1 MNDFQYRNGTLY
13 CEQVPVADIATQV
26 GTPLYVYSAAT
37 ITDHFRKLDEAFADY
52 PHLICYSVKAA
63 SNLAILS
70 LLADYGAGAD
80 IVSGGELHRALRAGV
95 PAEAI
100 VYAGIGKTGPEIAQA
115 LKAGVLM
122 FNVESAEELEE
133 IDRVAASLRKKAR
146 VALRVN
152 PDVDPATHP
161 YVATGLREAKFG
173 IPIGDALE
181 EYRRAR
187 ELQHVEPVG
196 VHTHI
201 GSQITDVGPYAEAVR
216 KMGALVEALRADGFR
231 IEYFN
236 MGGGF
241 GIPYQDEDV
250 PVPADYAS
258 RVGEVL
264 RGLGCT
270 VIWEIGRMIVGNAGV
285 LLTRVLYRKSAP
297 EKQFIVV
304 DAAMN
309 DLIRPS
315 LYNSYHEIRPVREGA
330 RETIVADVVGPI
342 CESGDFL
349 ARDREVPFFEQGE
362 LAAVMSAGAY
372 GFSMSSNYNSRLRAA
387 EVLVKGDRWFVVR
400 RREEYEDLTRGEEIP
415 KGLFD

>member
-1 MNDFQYRNGTLY
+1 MNDFQYKEGTLY
-13 CEQVPVADIATQV
+13 CEGVSVAEIAAQT
-26 GTPLYVYSAAT
+26 GTPVYVYSAHT
-37 ITDHFRKLDEAFADY
+37 MTDHFRKLDEAFADV

-80 IVSGGELHRALRAGV
+80 IVSGGELHRALRAGI
-95 PAEAI
+95 PPDSI
-100 VYAGIGKTGPEIAQA
+100 VYAGIGKTAPEIAKA
-115 LKAGVLM
+115 LEAGVLM
-122 FNVESAEELEE
+122 FNVESAEELEQ
-133 IDRVAASLRKKAR
+133 IQRVAAAMGKKAR

-161 YVATGLREAKFG
+161 YIATGLREAKFG
-173 IPIGDALE
+173 IPIGEALA

-187 ELQHVEPVG
+187 ELDHIDPVG

-201 GSQITDVGPYAEAVR
+201 GSQIIDVGPYAEAVG
-216 KMGALVEALRADGFR
+216 KLANLVEDLRADGFH
-231 IEYFN
+231 IDYFN

-250 PVPADYAS
+250 PVPADYAET
-258 RVGEVL
+258 VGAAL
-264 RGLGCT
+264 RSLGCT
-270 VIWEIGRMIVGNAGV
+270 VIWEIGRMIVGNAGI

-297 EKQFIVV
+297 DKNFIIV

-315 LYNSYHEIRPVREGA
+315 LYGSYHEIKSVREGE
-330 RETIVADVVGPI
+330 REMITADIVGPI

-349 ARDREVPFFEQGE
+349 AKQREVPLFEQGE

-372 GFSMSSNYNSRLRAA
+372 GFSMSSNYNSRPRAA
-387 EVLVKGDRWFVVR
+387 EVLVKGDKWFVVR
-400 RREEYEDLTRGEEIP
+400 RREEYEDLTRDEEIP
-415 KGLFD
+415 RGLF

>member
-1 MNDFQYRNGTLY
+1 MNDFQYKDGTLY
-13 CEQVPVADIATQV
+13 CEQVSVAEIAAQT
-26 GTPLYVYSAAT
+26 GTPLYVYSSHT
-37 ITDHFRKLDEAFADY
+37 ITDHFGKLDEAFADV

-80 IVSGGELHRALRAGV
+80 IVSGGELYRALRAGV
-95 PAEAI
+95 SPDSI
-100 VYAGIGKTGPEIAQA
+100 VYAGIGKTAPEIAKA
-115 LKAGVLM
+115 LEAGVLM
-122 FNVESAEELEE
+122 FNIESGEELEQIE
-133 IDRVAASLRKKAR
+133 RVAAAMGKKAR

-152 PDVDPATHP
+152 PDVDPVTHP
-161 YVATGLREAKFG
+161 YIATGLREAKFG
-173 IPIGDALE
+173 IPIDGALG

-187 ELQHVEPVG
+187 ELAHIEPVG
-196 VHTHI
+196 VNTHI
-201 GSQITDVGPYAEAVR
+201 GSQIVDVGPYAEAVQ
-216 KMGALVEALRADGFR
+216 KMGDLVAALREDGFR
-231 IEYFN
+231 IDYFN

-258 RVGEVL
+258 RTGEALKSL
-264 RGLGCT
+264 RCT
-270 VIWEIGRMIVGNAGV
+270 IIWEIGRMIVGNAGV

-297 EKQFIVV
+297 EKEFIIV

-330 RETIVADVVGPI
+330 RAMVKADVVGPI

-349 ARDREVPFFEQGE
+349 ARDREVPLFEQGE
-362 LAAVMSAGAY
+362 LAAIMSAGAY
-372 GFSMSSNYNSRLRAA
+372 GFSMSSNYNSRPRAA
-387 EVLVKGDRWFVVR
+387 EVLVKGDRWFLVR
-400 RREEYEDLTRGEEIP
+400 RREDYEDLVKGEEIP
-415 KGLFD
+415 RGLL

>member
-1 MNDFQYRNGTLY
+1 MNDFQYKDGTLY
-13 CEQVPVADIATQV
+13 CEGVSVAEIAASV
-26 GTPLYVYSAAT
+26 GTPLYVYSAHT
-37 ITDHFRKLDEAFADY
+37 MTDHLRKLDEAFADT

-95 PAEAI
+95 SPDTI
-100 VYAGIGKTGPEIAQA
+100 VYAGIGKTAPEIAQA

-122 FNVESAEELEE
+122 FNVESAEELEQIE
-133 IDRVAASLRKKAR
+133 RVASAMDKKAR

-161 YVATGLREAKFG
+161 YIATGLREAKFG
-173 IPIGDALE
+173 IPIEQALD

-187 ELQHVEPVG
+187 ELGHIDPIG
-196 VHTHI
+196 VHSHI
-201 GSQITDVGPYAEAVR
+201 GSQIIDVGPYAEAVA
-216 KMGALVEALRADGFR
+216 KMGGLVETLRADGFR

-258 RVGEVL
+258 RVGAAL
-264 RGLGCT
+264 QRLGCT

-285 LLTRVLYRKSAP
+285 LLSRVLYRKTAP
-297 EKQFIVV
+297 DKNFIIV

-315 LYNSYHEIRPVREGA
+315 LYGSYHEIRPVREGQ
-330 RETIVADVVGPI
+330 RQMITADVVGPI

-349 ARDREVPFFEQGE
+349 ARDREVPLFEQGE
-362 LAAVMSAGAY
+362 LMAVMSAGAY
-372 GFSMSSNYNSRLRAA
+372 GFSMSSNYNSRPRAA
-387 EVLVKGDRWFVVR
+387 EVLVKGDAWFLVR
-400 RREEYEDLTRGEEIP
+400 PRETYEDLVRDEEVPRGI
-415 KGLFD
+415 F

>member
-1 MNDFQYRNGTLY
+1 MNDFQYINGTLY
-13 CEQVPVADIATQV
+13 CEQVSVAEIAAQT
-26 GTPLYVYSAAT
+26 GTPLYVYSSHT
-37 ITDHFRKLDEAFADY
+37 ITDHFRKLDEAFADFS
-52 PHLICYSVKAA
+52 HLICYSVKAA

-80 IVSGGELHRALRAGV
+80 IVSGGELYRALRAGV
-95 PAEAI
+95 LPASI
-100 VYAGIGKTGPEIAQA
+100 VYAGIGKTAPEIAKA
-115 LKAGVLM
+115 LEVGVLM
-122 FNVESAEELEE
+122 FNVESAEELEQIE
-133 IDRVAASLRKKAR
+133 RVAAAMGKKAQ

-152 PDVDPATHP
+152 PDVDPITHP
-161 YVATGLREAKFG
+161 YIATGLREAKFG
-173 IPIGDALE
+173 IPIDRALD

-187 ELQHVEPVG
+187 GLAHIEPVG

-201 GSQITDVGPYAEAVR
+201 GSQIIDVGPYAEAVQ
-216 KMGALVEALRADGFR
+216 KMGDLVGALRQEGFR
-231 IEYFN
+231 IDYFN

-264 RGLGCT
+264 KGLGCT

-297 EKQFIVV
+297 EKQFIIV

-315 LYNSYHEIRPVREGA
+315 LYGSYHEIRPVSQGIRD
-330 RETIVADVVGPI
+330 TVKADVVGPI

-349 ARDREVPFFEQGE
+349 ARDREMPLLEQGE

-372 GFSMSSNYNSRLRAA
+372 GFSMSSNYNSRPRAA
-387 EVLVKGDRWFVVR
+387 EVLVKGDQWFVVR
-400 RREEYEDLTRGEEIP
+400 QREDYEDLVKGEEIP
-415 KGLFD
+415 RGLF

>member
-1 MNDFQYRNGTLY
+1 MNDFQYKEGTLY
-13 CEQVPVADIATQV
+13 CEDVSVAEIAAQT
-26 GTPLYVYSAAT
+26 GTPVYVYSAHT
-37 ITDHFRKLDEAFADY
+37 MTDHFRKLNEAFADV

-70 LLADYGAGAD
+70 LLADHGAGAD

-95 PAEAI
+95 PSDSI
-100 VYAGIGKTGPEIAQA
+100 VYAGIGKTAPEIAKA
-115 LKAGVLM
+115 LEAGVLM
-122 FNVESAEELEE
+122 FNVESAEELEQ
-133 IDRVAASLRKKAR
+133 IQGVAAAMGVKAR

-161 YVATGLREAKFG
+161 YIATGLREAKFG
-173 IPIGDALE
+173 IPIGEALA

-187 ELQHVEPVG
+187 EFDHIDPVG

-201 GSQITDVGPYAEAVR
+201 GSQIIDVGPYAEAVQ
-216 KMGALVEALRADGFR
+216 KMGNLVEALRADGFR
-231 IEYFN
+231 IDYFN

-258 RVGEVL
+258 QVGAAL
-264 RGLGCT
+264 KSLGCT
-270 VIWEIGRMIVGNAGV
+270 VIWEIGRMIVGNAGI

-297 EKQFIVV
+297 DKNFIIV

-315 LYNSYHEIRPVREGA
+315 LYGSYHEIRPVREGE
-330 RETIVADVVGPI
+330 RELITADIVGPI

-349 ARDREVPFFEQGE
+349 AKDREVPLFEQGE

-372 GFSMSSNYNSRLRAA
+372 GFSMSSNYNSRPRAA
-387 EVLVKGDRWFVVR
+387 EVLVKDGKWFVVR
-400 RREEYEDLTRGEEIP
+400 RREDYEDLVRDEEIP
-415 KGLFD
+415 RGLF

>member
-1 MNDFQYRNGTLY
+1 MNDFQYIDGTLC
-13 CEQVPVADIATQV
+13 CEDVSVAEIAAQV
-26 GTPLYVYSAAT
+26 GTPLYVYSAHT
-37 ITDHFRKLDEAFADY
+37 LTDHFRKLDEAFADL

-80 IVSGGELHRALRAGV
+80 IVSGGELHRALRAGIS
-95 PAEAI
+95 PESI
-100 VYAGIGKTGPEIAQA
+100 VYAGIGKTAPEIAQA
-115 LKAGVLM
+115 LQAGVLM
-122 FNVESAEELEE
+122 FNVESAEELEQIE
-133 IDRVAASLRKKAR
+133 GVAAAMGKKAR

-161 YVATGLREAKFG
+161 YIATGLREAKFG
-173 IPIGDALE
+173 IPIDQALG

-187 ELQHVEPVG
+187 EFGHVEPVG

-201 GSQITDVGPYAEAVR
+201 GSQIIDVGPYAEAVQ
-216 KMGALVEALRADGFR
+216 KMGDLVAALRGDGFR
-231 IEYFN
+231 IDYFN

-258 RVGEVL
+258 RVGAVL
-264 RGLGCT
+264 KSLECT
-270 VIWEIGRMIVGNAGV
+270 VIWEIGRMIVGNAGI

-297 EKQFIVV
+297 EKQFIIV

-315 LYNSYHEIRPVREGA
+315 LYGSYHEIRPVREEAG
-330 RETIVADVVGPI
+330 ETITADVVGPI

-372 GFSMSSNYNSRLRAA
+372 GFSMSSNYNSRPRAA
-387 EVLVKGDRWFVVR
+387 EVLVKGDRWFLVR
-400 RREEYEDLTRGEEIP
+400 RREDYDDLIRGEEIP
-415 KGLFD
+415 RDLF